1 MSTKQLVIGTAG
13 IYAAYLTLS
22 LVNERLFTH
31 EYINIDS
38 KLGEEFQKDKFKFPD
53 LCICVSSVLCAIFSY
68 LRAKV
73 QKDPKNP
80 IPLKEYF
87 ILGALYT
94 INILAASYALL
105 YISYPVRVVSDKCG
119 YLTAVLVGVY
129 FSRLVK
135 SDAKLEPKKVL
146 IAIIITAGAVLFAFA
161 R

>member
-1 MSTKQLVIGTAG
+1 
-13 IYAAYLTLS
+13 LS

-53 LCICVSSVLCAIFSY
+53 LCICVSSVFCALFSY

-119 YLTAVLVGVY
+119 YLTAVVVGVY
-129 FSRLVK
+129 FSRVVK

-146 IAIIITAGAVLFAFA
+146 IAVIITAGAVLFAFA

>member
-1 MSTKQLVIGTAG
+1 M
-13 IYAAYLTLS
+13 
-22 LVNERLFTH
+22 
-31 EYINIDS
+31 
-38 KLGEEFQKDKFKFPD
+38 
-53 LCICVSSVLCAIFSY
+53 
-68 LRAKV
+68 